1 MEDILTKR
9 EKEVIET
16 IVIGQC
22 FTLGCIAQS
31 LNIAKS
37 TVHTYLIRIYQ
48 KLNLPTNNIA
58 SIVWYYYNR
67 GK

>member
-22 FTLGCIAQS
+22 FTLGHIAQN